1 MTMNRAMAWMAWL
14 LMIGVFAAPAANAQG
29 LSGSMRSSVMGG
41 QPAGLLAR
49 GPLAAAA
56 AINVW
61 SPAVPQR
68 GASQPEARSRAALH
82 RVSRRSPAAGRA
94 SRLTAGLAL
103 GVLGYLGGGLAG
115 AMIAGRGE
123 PALGGFVI
131 GSSVGAGA
139 GVAIGLLAAR

>member
-1 MTMNRAMAWMAWL
+1 MEPSGVGGRA
-14 LMIGVFAAPAANAQG
+14 
-29 LSGSMRSSVMGG
+29 
-41 QPAGLLAR
+41 AGFMAR

-56 AINVW
+56 ATDAR
-61 SPAVPQR
+61 SPPVPQR
-68 GASQPEARSRAALH
+68 GASEPRARSRAVLH
-82 RVSRRSPAAGRA
+82 QVSRRSPAARGA

-103 GVLGYLGGGLAG
+103 GVLGYLGGGLTG

-139 GVAIGLLAAR
+139 GFAIGMLVGR